1 MRSNKPTLALL
12 HGWGMNGRVFDAL
25 AARLADDF
33 ELRVILLPGHGGEAA
48 LATNTLESWAGCVAA
63 KLPQDAILLGW
74 SLGGQVAMRIALD
87 YPDAISGLILLA
99 TTPKFVAADDW
110 QTGIPAAELQTFGA
124 DLVADARATLL
135 RFLSLQTRGVPAQ
148 KSLLADL
155 REAFLAVPMAQSQAL
170 TGGLD
175 LLLNTD
181 LRNEATNIRHRVRVI
196 HGGRDQ
202 LTPVSAGH
210 WLAEHIPHADC
221 AVIDAAA
228 HAPFLSHTN
237 DVASAIRGFVHGR

>member
-12 HGWGMNGRVFDAL
+12 HGWGMNGRVFDVL
-25 AARLADDF
+25 TARLADDF
-33 ELRVILLPGHGGEAA
+33 ELRVMLLPGHGGEAS
-48 LATNTLESWAGCVAA
+48 LATNTLETWAEYVAA
-63 KLPQDAILLGW
+63 QLPQDAILLGW

-87 YPDAISGLILLA
+87 YPGAIRGLILLA
-99 TTPKFVAADDW
+99 TTPRFVVANDW
-110 QTGIPAAELQTFGA
+110 LAGIPTAELQAFGA
-124 DLVADARATLL
+124 DLVADTRATLL

-155 REAFLAVPMAQSQAL
+155 REVFLAVPMAQSQAL

-175 LLLNTD
+175 VLLDTD
-181 LRNEATNIRHRVRVI
+181 LRREVTNIRHRTLVI

-202 LTPVSAGH
+202 LTPVSAGQ
-210 WLAEHIPHADC
+210 WLAQHIPHADC